1 MGNEGR
7 VQTPKALADI
17 RVSTAESSGELGRK
31 MHRNPLLTAVHAT
44 FASSLERGV
53 IRSLLRGSKKS
64 SDCSVVTPRNM
75 LSVRHCKQNIAM
87 KTKLRQTT
95 PQRSSPE
102 LLRKRA
108 YRPDPMLR
116 LNISFFN
123 FTDGWARVF
132 SKEQYGRFSS

>member
-1 MGNEGR
+1 
-7 VQTPKALADI
+7 
-17 RVSTAESSGELGRK
+17 VSTAESSGELGRK
-31 MHRNPLLTAVHAT
+31 MHRNPLLNGLHAS
-44 FASSLERGV
+44 FVSSLERGV

-75 LSVRHCKQNIAM
+75 LNVRHSKQSIAM
-87 KTKLRQTT
+87 KTKLRQIT
-95 PQRSSPE
+95 PRRSSRE

-132 SKEQYGRFSS
+132 SKEQYGRFSA